1 MHGGARQ
8 QEETVQHAEVI
19 FSVEQI
25 EVMLSDQH
33 IKVMLSDQHTEVMFS
48 VQHADVVFVQHS
60 EILLV
65 WQGEWEVQDKKK
77 KRSNT
82 LKSEKESVVA
92 TVQDGDRGDSRPDRS
107 RDRHDH
113 DRPDIP
119 PR

>member
-1 MHGGARQ
+1 ML
-8 QEETVQHAEVI
+8 VI

-25 EVMLSDQH
+25 EALLSDQH
-33 IKVMLSDQHTEVMFS
+33 IKVMLSDQHTEVVFS

-60 EILLV
+60 EVLLV

>member
-1 MHGGARQ
+1 MKIFSACWHTHMHGGARQ

-65 WQGEWEVQDKKK
+65 
-77 KRSNT
+77 
-82 LKSEKESVVA
+82 
-92 TVQDGDRGDSRPDRS
+92 
-107 RDRHDH
+107 
-113 DRPDIP
+113 
-119 PR
+119 